1 MNNNILEL
9 VGVIFSSTVV
19 SVFVVNIL
27 IKYWVKAR
35 LEQSIK
41 HEYDKKLEEY
51 RFEMRKREQAAI
63 IAELFSQWVIIK
75 QKNDETRF
83 RELNRL
89 SFEMSLWLPD
99 EIAVEIN
106 KGLKNLDTAKTP
118 EVLLL
123 DCREIIQGEKSKL
136 RPDDITFFGT
146 KQQEK

>member
-9 VGVIFSSTVV
+9 MGIIFSSTVV

-41 HEYDKKLEEY
+41 HEYDKELEEY
-51 RFEMRKREQAAI
+51 RFEMRKREQAAM

-106 KGLKNLDTAKTP
+106 KRLKNLDTAKP
-118 EVLLL
+118 AEALLL

-136 RPDDITFFGT
+136 RPEDITFFGT
-146 KQQEK
+146 T